1 MAVFSEGCTHWRLRP
16 EASLPPLEAFTVCM
30 HVQFQE
36 KASSRWTAFMYHS
49 AGGQRAELG
58 LGGRRE
64 HLVVWMFGKK
74 WTSASTVLLVG
85 GLWYSF
91 CLTGAQRSGRPT
103 LYVDREVVALEPVV
117 ERAADLHPYCS
128 GRAQEGTLTLGSSHC
143 RSHGTLNPD
152 GRLIG
157 NLSLF
162 RVWDRERTA
171 QEVTSLCCTEGDLV
185 RWEAGAWAS
194 PGCPERP
201 ESQLPCE
208 WSKYEV
214 RLRFRIGCDD
224 GAVTD
229 HYKARDA
236 AHIWLR
242 DVLASTIY
250 INRVSVSQL
259 NKSLSEDRSRKEW
272 WAGDFSRFHCLA
284 HLNVIPYRDVATFQR
299 DILRLLRASYN
310 KTGVQILAD
319 NGSIYT
325 TPIEAFPGGTL
336 PLPETNYSP
345 STTGTLKTTPS
356 APTSTPTSST
366 PPTTPSSQ
374 PFSPVATSSFSDDL
388 TSTSTSPI
396 PVTPLNA
403 LSELYFDVQA
413 NFSLEGVRNPEDF
426 LHTWLKN
433 TLPKDRMSV
442 LNFKVLVKTLR
453 DQENVSISE
462 RAISNGTSR
471 ESCVFQVRVM
481 TSPSNPA
488 EELLRQLLETP
499 NSSMLQRDINI
510 SRIYIVKC
518 EGVSHKTEKG
528 LFRWPTT
535 KAQSNATLPC
545 PGNAQRNA
553 TRNCKLCLSTHWSAP
568 DTNQCLLM
576 VETIP
581 DLDHI
586 DVTPENSMDVVELI
600 QRLLSDHSELTYPE
614 LMTVLNKLKS
624 VLNVSLVTPELA
636 LALISIISEILE
648 SDSDLAPFTNLIL
661 EITAAVGDHLQGHSG
676 SFSLE
681 APALALAVV
690 DLPKG
695 PFSSLSFGVSLGV
708 LNPEIHIN
716 TVPFLGTV
724 AFIALPSALNQSFPE
739 PDPPSLTPPRVL
751 FQFFGS
757 QRLFKEP
764 ESTKRHQRL
773 NTFVVAASV
782 TNASRPITDLDRDV
796 KIMLHHLVPNQLNR
810 SVQCV
815 YWDFNRNQGRG
826 GWDSRGCR
834 THNTS
839 VDYTTC
845 LCDHLTHF
853 GVLLDVSRTELD
865 PHDEMVLTFITY
877 VGCGVSSLFLAVTV
891 LTYTAFEKLRRDYP
905 SQILINLSLALLSL
919 NVVFLLN
926 SWLSSFGMYGLCVGV
941 ASTLHYFLLA
951 SFTWMGLEAV
961 NMYLALVKVF
971 NVYVPSYILKFC
983 ILGWGIPLVVC
994 VLVLVLNR
1002 DAYSS
1007 NLYTD
1012 TRADVKMLSGFCWIQ
1027 DDMTFHVTVVG
1038 YVGLVLLFNIA
1049 VFGVVLMQIR
1059 RMRANRPAGISGG
1072 LLRDLKGVAS
1082 LTLLLGLTWTFGFLT
1097 WGPARVPLL
1106 YLFSALNSLQGLF
1119 IFIFHCLMRENVRR
1133 QWRMHLC
1140 GCLRLEDDSEWSHT
1154 VSVGAG
1160 RSNPIPPAPLD
1171 QSFHSVKSSA
1181 SNSTS
1186 STSASSEKSDPST
1199 RRPHLALLVN
1209 GLAFPRAQA
1218 GCSHSEAHSPVAPD
1232 GPFASPP
1239 PP

>member
-1 MAVFSEGCTHWRLRP
+1 
-16 EASLPPLEAFTVCM
+16 
-30 HVQFQE
+30 
-36 KASSRWTAFMYHS
+36 
-49 AGGQRAELG
+49 
-58 LGGRRE
+58 
-64 HLVVWMFGKK
+64 
-74 WTSASTVLLVG
+74 
-85 GLWYSF
+85 
-91 CLTGAQRSGRPT
+91 
-103 LYVDREVVALEPVV
+103 
-117 ERAADLHPYCS
+117 
-128 GRAQEGTLTLGSSHC
+128 
-143 RSHGTLNPD
+143 
-152 GRLIG
+152 
-157 NLSLF
+157 
-162 RVWDRERTA
+162 
-171 QEVTSLCCTEGDLV
+171 
-185 RWEAGAWAS
+185 
-194 PGCPERP
+194 
-201 ESQLPCE
+201 
-208 WSKYEV
+208 
-214 RLRFRIGCDD
+214 
-224 GAVTD
+224 
-229 HYKARDA
+229 
-236 AHIWLR
+236 
-242 DVLASTIY
+242 
-250 INRVSVSQL
+250 
-259 NKSLSEDRSRKEW
+259 
-272 WAGDFSRFHCLA
+272 
-284 HLNVIPYRDVATFQR
+284 
-299 DILRLLRASYN
+299 
-310 KTGVQILAD
+310 
-319 NGSIYT
+319 
-325 TPIEAFPGGTL
+325 
-336 PLPETNYSP
+336 
-345 STTGTLKTTPS
+345 
-356 APTSTPTSST
+356 
-366 PPTTPSSQ
+366 
-374 PFSPVATSSFSDDL
+374 
-388 TSTSTSPI
+388 
-396 PVTPLNA
+396 
-403 LSELYFDVQA
+403 
-413 NFSLEGVRNPEDF
+413 
-426 LHTWLKN
+426 
-433 TLPKDRMSV
+433 MSV
-442 LNFKVLVKTLR
+442 LNFKVLLKTL
-453 DQENVSISE
+453 

-481 TSPSNPA
+481 TSPSDPA

-499 NSSMLQRDINI
+499 YNSMLQRDINI

-518 EGVSHKTEKG
+518 EGVSHETEKG

-553 TRNCKLCLSTHWSAP
+553 TRHCKLCLSTHWSAP

-648 SDSDLAPFTNLIL
+648 SDSDLTPFTNLIL

-695 PFSSLSFGVSLGV
+695 PFSSLSFGVSSRLGV

-724 AFIALPSALNQSFPE
+724 AFISLPSALNQSFPE

-782 TNASRPITDLDRDV
+782 TNASRPITDLDKDV
-796 KIMLHHLVPNQLNR
+796 KIMLHHVVPNQLNR

-815 YWDFNRNQGRG
+815 YWDFNRNRGRG

-877 VGCGVSSLFLAVTV
+877 VGCGVSSLFLGVTV

-1007 NLYTD
+1007 HLYTD

-1027 DDMTFHVTVVG
+1027 DDMTFYVTVVG

-1160 RSNPIPPAPLD
+1160 RSNPIPTAPLD

-1218 GCSHSEAHSPVAPD
+1218 GCSHSEPHRPVAPD